1 MSSATMTVLG
11 MYNVIP
17 DLFDDLTFPAGI
29 NKETAVDEILLRSGE
44 FEVLYS
50 NPAFLKTAITHWGK
64 KHYRTFEEWV
74 RALAINFD
82 PLYNYDRFEE
92 YTDAKVS
99 NGSVQS
105 NGKTSATANNLEND
119 LTSSSDSRNAS
130 SNEMSQDA
138 ENSNGTSTGR
148 SFSAT
153 SSDSSGSDGKQ
164 RDVSAYDS
172 STYEPREKETG
183 SSSSRGSGDGIAMN
197 ENAENSSGSHNTVK
211 GSSQNETGEHSETS
225 GRVGHSDN
233 SEDMSQ
239 SQSSNS
245 AEQTKHTAHLY
256 GNIGLTTSSQMLE
269 DFLRVERFTIY
280 EEIADIFVNEFCIMV
295 Y

>member
-105 NGKTSATANNLEND
+105 SGKTSATANNLEND

-130 SNEMSQDA
+130 SNEMAQDA
-138 ENSNGTSTGR
+138 ESSNGTSTGR

-183 SSSSRGSGDGIAMN
+183 SSSSSGSGDGIAMN
-197 ENAENSSGSHNTVK
+197 ENSENSSGSHNSVK
-211 GSSQNETGEHSETS
+211 GSSQNESGECSETS
-225 GRVGHSDN
+225 GHVGHSDN

-239 SQSSNS
+239 SQSSNNT
-245 AEQTKHTAHLY
+245 EQTKHTAHLY
-256 GNIGLTTSSQMLE
+256 GNIGVTTSTQMLE

>member
-17 DLFDDLTFPAGI
+17 DLFDDLTFPEGI

-50 NPAFLKTAITHWGK
+50 NPAFLKTAIAHWGK

-92 YTDAKVS
+92 YTDAKIS

-105 NGKTSATANNLEND
+105 SGKTSATANNLEND
-119 LTSSSDSRNAS
+119 LTNASDSRS
-130 SNEMSQDA
+130 SSGNEMSQDA
-138 ENSNGTSTGR
+138 ESSNGTSTGQ

-153 SSDSSGSDGKQ
+153 SSDNSGSDAKQ

-183 SSSSRGSGDGIAMN
+183 SNSSSGSGDGIAMN
-197 ENAENSSGSHNTVK
+197 ENSENSSGSHNSIK
-211 GSSQNETGEHSETS
+211 GSSQNESGEHSETS
-225 GRVGHSDN
+225 GRMGHSDN

-239 SQSSNS
+239 SQSSNNT
-245 AEQTKHTAHLY
+245 EQTKHTAHLY
-256 GNIGLTTSSQMLE
+256 GNIGVTTSTQMLE

>member
-1 MSSATMTVLG
+1 MSSANLTIMG
-11 MYNVIP
+11 MYNYVP
-17 DLFDDLTFPAGI
+17 DLFDDLTFPTGI
-29 NKETAVDEILLRSGE
+29 DKSTAVDEILLRSGE

-50 NPAFLKTAITHWGK
+50 NPAFLKQAITHWGN

-105 NGKTSATANNLEND
+105 NGKTNATANNMEND
-119 LTSSSDSRNAS
+119 LSSGNDSRGTS
-130 SNEMSQDA
+130 SNEMEQDA
-138 ENSNGTSTGR
+138 ESTSGSSNGK

-153 SSDSSGSDGKQ
+153 SSASSGSDGKQ

-172 STYEPREKETG
+172 ANYEPREKETG
-183 SSSSRGSGDGIAMN
+183 SNSSSGTGDGIAMN
-197 ENAENSSGSHNTVK
+197 ENTENSAASHSTVK
-211 GSSQNETGEHSETS
+211 GGSQNETGEHSETS
-225 GRVGHSDN
+225 GRMGHSDN

-239 SQSSNS
+239 SQSSNNT
-245 AEQTKHTAHLY
+245 EQTKHTAHLY
-256 GNIGLTTSSQMLE
+256 GNIGVTTSTQMLE

-280 EEIADIFVNEFCIMV
+280 EEIADIFVSEFCIMV